1 MYNHDKQVYNLI
13 MYNHDKQTT
22 LDSDSERG
30 QSPQRAVA
38 PDDDDE
44 LMMNNVFATLNPM
57 STSHPS
63 IYSS

>member
-30 QSPQRAVA
+30 QSPQRAIA

-44 LMMNNVFATLNPM
+44 LMMNNVGICKTKPHVNLTPINL
-57 STSHPS
+57 
-63 IYSS
+63 